1 LAKYCKRVLD
11 FDLLQ
16 EYVARAA
23 DTNANDTNTMWM
35 HARASVALSSPT
47 TLSVWSLRGIKEIPN
62 SQAGFATVLEA
73 LRLAT
78 SSRHAKLA
86 SCRAMERLFE
96 PTYTVSEYRAH
107 LGRLLGLFEPLEA
120 SVARAAGPSDLAS
133 SLQRT
138 RDLREDLLIMGA
150 SSKEVD
156 ALERCRNLPPIPAQ
170 GLLGYTYVILG
181 SSLGARIIVK
191 RLRTVLGPDAS
202 LRFYGDEKG
211 RHTALWPVFLQRLEE
226 NGRHDIRTI
235 CETAVG
241 IFDAYETWLCQ

>member
-1 LAKYCKRVLD
+1 
-11 FDLLQ
+11 
-16 EYVARAA
+16 
-23 DTNANDTNTMWM
+23 
-35 HARASVALSSPT
+35 
-47 TLSVWSLRGIKEIPN
+47 
-62 SQAGFATVLEA
+62 VLEA

-78 SSRHAKLA
+78 RSRHAKLA
-86 SCRAMERLFE
+86 SSRAMARLFE
-96 PTYTVSEYRAH
+96 STYSVCEYRAH
-107 LGRLLGLFEPLEA
+107 LGRLLGLFEPLEGC
-120 SVARAAGPSDLAS
+120 VARAAGPSDLAC
-133 SLQRT
+133 SLQRA

-191 RLRTVLGPDAS
+191 QLRTVLGPGAS
-202 LRFYGDEKG
+202 LQFYGDEKG
-211 RHTALWPVFLQRLEE
+211 RYAALWPVFLRSLEE

-235 CETAVG
+235 CATAAG